1 MERLERP
8 FHYFFTQNKN
18 NSMSVLLL
26 LNVLQD
32 DSNKDALDSISLLEL
47 MLKGGYMMIPLLI
60 LSIIGVYIF
69 AEKLMHINKAA
80 KTPDKFMEQIKQLV
94 LSGDINA
101 AKLLCSQTLT
111 PIARMIEKGI
121 VRIGNP
127 LKNIEVS
134 IENVGKIEV
143 YKLEKNLSL
152 LATISGAAP
161 MIGFLGT
168 VTGMIQ
174 AFISIA
180 QEEGV
185 VSPKLLSSGIYEAM
199 ITTAAGL
206 FVGILA
212 YLGYNFLVNKVQKL
226 IHSMEY
232 TSIDF
237 IDLLQEP
244 QSK

>member
-1 MERLERP
+1 
-8 FHYFFTQNKN
+8 
-18 NSMSVLLL
+18 
-26 LNVLQD
+26 
-32 DSNKDALDSISLLEL
+32 
-47 MLKGGYMMIPLLI
+47 
-60 LSIIGVYIF
+60 
-69 AEKLMHINKAA
+69 
-80 KTPDKFMEQIKQLV
+80 
-94 LSGDINA
+94 
-101 AKLLCSQTLT
+101 
-111 PIARMIEKGI
+111 
-121 VRIGNP
+121 
-127 LKNIEVS
+127 
-134 IENVGKIEV
+134 
-143 YKLEKNLSL
+143 
-152 LATISGAAP
+152 

-212 YLGYNFLVNKVQKL
+212 YLGYNFLIARVEKVV
-226 IHSMEY
+226 HTMEY

>member
-1 MERLERP
+1 MRVMWLQVG
-8 FHYFFTQNKN
+8 QN
-18 NSMSVLLL
+18 
-26 LNVLQD
+26 LQD
-32 DSNKDALDSISLLEL
+32 QDTITVLDLLF
-47 MLKGGYMMIPLLI
+47 KGGYMMIPIFLLWI
-60 LSIIGVYIF
+60 VAIYIF
-69 AEKLMHINKAA
+69 IQRLLVVKASSKTPETFKDQIREKVLHGDIEGAKVICA
-80 KTPDKFMEQIKQLV
+80 KTD
-94 LSGDINA
+94 
-101 AKLLCSQTLT
+101 T
-111 PIARMIEKGI
+111 PVARMIEKGI
-121 VRIGNP
+121 SRIGSP

-134 IENVGKIEV
+134 IENIGKIEV
-143 YKLEKNLSL
+143 YRLEKNLGL

-174 AFISIA
+174 AFIAIA
-180 QEEGV
+180 QEEGA

-212 YLGYNFLVNKVQKL
+212 YLGYNYLITSVQKL
-226 IHSMEY
+226 VHNMEY

-244 QSK
+244 KK